1 MPWLLTFHII
11 ALLCWCGALLYL
23 PALLVACYSQP
34 APLSNAAPRP
44 HDTRLP
50 RVAYSGI
57 ATPAALTAIILG
69 TLVFVRYRLL
79 DIWLVFK
86 LILVSVLVG
95 LHLLAGW
102 LMIRAE
108 QGQRRHLKRYCYLL
122 VLLMTTTMTAIVWL
136 VLAKPMRDI

>member
-23 PALLVACYSQP
+23 PALLVACYGQP
-34 APLSNAAPRP
+34 APLSNAAPPRQ
-44 HDTRLP
+44 DTLLP
-50 RVAYSGI
+50 RMAYSGV

-79 DIWLVFK
+79 DVWLIFK

-102 LMIRAE
+102 LMVRAE
-108 QGQRRHLKRYCYLL
+108 QGHRRHLKRYCYVL
-122 VLLMTTTMTAIVWL
+122 VLLMTATMTAIVWL

>member
-79 DIWLVFK
+79 
-86 LILVSVLVG
+86 
-95 LHLLAGW
+95 HLLAGW